1 MAVVWV
7 THDLGV
13 VARIVDQVVV
23 MYAGRVVER
32 APTRRLFARPSHPYT
47 LALLG
52 SLPTPATEHRQRLT
66 QIGGTPPDP
75 THLERGCPF
84 RRGAL
89 S

>member
-32 APTRRLFARPSHPYT
+32 APTRQLFAQPGASVH
-47 LALLG
+47 AG
-52 SLPTPATEHRQRLT
+52 PARIPAAQRAP
-66 QIGGTPPDP
+66 GTAN
-75 THLERGCPF
+75 L
-84 RRGAL
+84 
-89 S
+89 